1 MEKDKCFEP
10 SNLII
15 LISKVIFMTILTNTN
30 NRSSAPLTY
39 KDYMKLRREKI
50 RDRRLRTGSLISGQ
64 ILSLTPSDN
73 LIELYR
79 TEPDMAI

>member
-73 LIELYR
+73 LIELYP